1 MDGSF
6 LRGFSQKLP
15 LGSFKWVEEML
26 FQFNKDFIKSY
37 NKYSNIG
44 YFLEIDVSYPSNLHN
59 LRNYL
64 PFCLKER
71 QLKKLEDLH
80 NKKEYVIQSNKFKAI
95 LKKWQTAIK
104 FNQEAW

>member
-6 LRGFSQKLP
+6 FRGFSQKLP
-15 LGSFKWVEEML
+15 
-26 FQFNKDFIKSY
+26 FNKEFIKSY

-95 LKKWQTAIK
+95 LKKVQRAIK